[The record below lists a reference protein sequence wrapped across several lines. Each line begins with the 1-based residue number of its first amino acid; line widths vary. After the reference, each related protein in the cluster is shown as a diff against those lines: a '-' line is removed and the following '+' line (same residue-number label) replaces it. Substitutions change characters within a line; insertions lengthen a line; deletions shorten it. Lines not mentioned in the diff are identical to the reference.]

1 MLCEFLALIPLFKKL
16 VSKKMKIIII
26 KGESVLNVPNLISL
40 YRLLVFPVILFMA
53 LAGHET
59 SFVVLLCIS
68 LVSDV
73 LDGNIARY
81 FKLQTNFGAALDNLA
96 DICTYAMAI
105 LGLFVFKWAD
115 IEPHVWFL
123 YLFLSVFILSYFV
136 SFFRFGKIPGLHL
149 YSAVSAGYVQS
160 IFFFV
165 LFVFGF
171 YTWMFYIA
179 VGWGLLAY
187 IEKILVLIRLN
198 DIKIGVKGLYWLM
211 KRETEKQKFF

>member
-1 MLCEFLALIPLFKKL
+1 
-16 VSKKMKIIII
+16 MKNIFV
-26 KGESVLNVPNLISL
+26 KGENVLNAPNLISL

-53 LAGHET
+53 LTGRE
-59 SFVVLLCIS
+59 SWFVVLLCIS

-105 LGLFVFKWAD
+105 LGLFLFKWAD
-115 IEPHVWFL
+115 IEPHAWFL
-123 YLFLSVFILSYFV
+123 YLFLGVFILSYFV

-149 YSAVSAGYVQS
+149 YSAVSAGYVQG
-160 IFFFV
+160 IFFFI

-171 YTWMFYIA
+171 YAWMFYIA

-187 IEKILVLIRLN
+187 IEKILVLLRLD
-198 DIKIGVKGLYWLM
+198 DIKIGVKGLYWVI
-211 KRETEKQKFF
+211 KDKH

>member
-1 MLCEFLALIPLFKKL
+1 
-16 VSKKMKIIII
+16 MKQIII

-40 YRLLVFPVILFMA
+40 YRLLVFPLIMYLALTGQEKWFVI
-53 LAGHET
+53 
-59 SFVVLLCIS
+59 LLCIS

-96 DICTYAMAI
+96 DICTYAVAL
-105 LGLFVFKWAD
+105 LGLFIFKWD
-115 IEPHVWFL
+115 VIEPHALIL
-123 YLFLSVFILSYFV
+123 YIFLSVFVLSYFV

-149 YSAVSAGYVQS
+149 YSAVSAGYIQS
-160 IFFFV
+160 IFFFI

-171 YTWMFYIA
+171 YPWMYYLAI
-179 VGWGLLAY
+179 GWGALAY
-187 IEKILVLIRLN
+187 IEKILVLFKLD

-211 KRETEKQKFF
+211 KRK